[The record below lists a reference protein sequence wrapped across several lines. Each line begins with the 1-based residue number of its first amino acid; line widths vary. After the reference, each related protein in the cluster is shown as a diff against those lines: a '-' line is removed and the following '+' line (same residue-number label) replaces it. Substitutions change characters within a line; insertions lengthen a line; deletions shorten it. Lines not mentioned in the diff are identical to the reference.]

1 VNNSGDILFSRVL
14 VTGANGLLG
23 QALVRTLSA
32 DPRYDVLATSR
43 DHEFF
48 GVGASCGFTTLDV
61 TDHASVNAVFEDFSP
76 GVVVNC
82 AAMTQVDACESDR
95 ERCWRVNVDAV
106 ENLARQCRA
115 TGTRFV
121 QLSTDFV
128 FDGENG
134 PYRESDR
141 PRPVNFYGRSKL
153 ASENVSREAGEGRWS
168 VVRTILVFGCE
179 ARLSRTN
186 IVLWVVGEL
195 AAGREIRVVTDQYR
209 TPTYNIDLAAGIER
223 LIRSNGSGIYHMS
236 GTDLMSVHA
245 FAMTIAET
253 LGLDSSLI
261 RPTDESSFSQPA
273 RRPAR
278 TGFDVTKAVTE
289 IGYHPRSVAEAIIH
303 LRPHLHL
310 PSRPL

>member
-1 VNNSGDILFSRVL
+1 MKNSGDILFSRVL

-23 QALVRTLSA
+23 QALVRVLA
-32 DPRYDVLATSR
+32 AEPRYDVLATSR
-43 DHEFF
+43 DSEFF
-48 GVGASCGFTTLDV
+48 GAGASCGFTTLDV
-61 TDHASVNAVFEDFSP
+61 TDHAGVNAVFEDFAP

-95 ERCWRVNVDAV
+95 ERCWQVNVDAV
-106 ENLARQCRA
+106 DNLARQCRT

-168 VVRTILVFGCE
+168 VVRTILVFGSE
-179 ARLSRTN
+179 ARLSRSN

-195 AAGREIRVVTDQYR
+195 SAGREIRVVTDQYR
-209 TPTYNIDLAAGIER
+209 TPTYNADLAAGIER
-223 LIRSNGSGIYHMS
+223 LIRSNGFGIYHMS
-236 GTDLMSVHA
+236 GTDLMSVHE
-245 FAMTIAET
+245 FAITIADA
-253 LGLDSSLI
+253 LGLDSSLV
-261 RPTDESSFSQPA
+261 RATDGSTFRQPA
-273 RRPAR
+273 RRPPR

-289 IGYHPRSVAEAIIH
+289 LGYHPRSVADALAH
-303 LRPHLHL
+303 LRPHLPL
-310 PSRPL
+310 PSRLP